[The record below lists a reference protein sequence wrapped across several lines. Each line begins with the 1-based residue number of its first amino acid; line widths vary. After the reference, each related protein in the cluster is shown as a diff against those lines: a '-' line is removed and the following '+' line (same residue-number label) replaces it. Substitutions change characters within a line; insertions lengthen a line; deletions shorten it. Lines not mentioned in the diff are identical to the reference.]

1 MPNGECLVA
10 FRAAGPYASHGMED
24 RRPLGPEELWDRF
37 IDALDHAGRAGG
49 AENIPVP
56 QFGSGLLGG
65 RPFGQLTRDEVKRL
79 GRVASA
85 LGRRESTLLTLWDDM
100 QRRLRPPA
108 RKKPR
113 RISRS

>member
-1 MPNGECLVA
+1 MVA
-10 FRAAGPYASHGMED
+10 FRAEGPYASNGMED
-24 RRPLGPEELWDRF
+24 RRPPGPEELWDQF

-65 RPFGQLTRDEVKRL
+65 RPFGQLTRDDVKRL

-85 LGRRESTLLTLWDDM
+85 LGRRESTILALWDDM